1 MRVLLFVK
9 PNIYIVDSKRYINL
23 NNVPKRATYLPER
36 IKFYTQRDAA
46 KSRIKTKRESM

>member
-1 MRVLLFVK
+1 MHLRV
-9 PNIYIVDSKRYINL
+9 
-23 NNVPKRATYLPER
+23 ATHLAE